1 MWSAAQGMQFARA
14 LGLLAVV
21 AFVLGLVVKLAELDL
36 VLETTE
42 WFWGGILLALSGM
55 FFLIEAS
62 IRQSGE

>member
-42 WFWGGILLALSGM
+42 WFWGGILLALSRM